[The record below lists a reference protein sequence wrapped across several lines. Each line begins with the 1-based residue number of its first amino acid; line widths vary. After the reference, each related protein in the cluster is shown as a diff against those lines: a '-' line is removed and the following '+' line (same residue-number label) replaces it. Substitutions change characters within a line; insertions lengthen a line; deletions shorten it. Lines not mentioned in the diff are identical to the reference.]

1 MPLLTVFFFLRLGA
15 ATARELSRV
24 KLTLGA
30 VFWFCGLFGAAIF
43 FSGSLFFIKTSF
55 AHGCIRGIEDVAP
68 YVANAG
74 VRNLH
79 QIIIAAMNTIMH
91 IMEAGESSAMK
102 KLPTPPPAAW
112 EDIAFCS
119 EYTA

>member
-30 VFWFCGLFGAAIF
+30 VFWFCGLFGAVIF

-68 YVANAG
+68 YNKRG

-102 KLPTPPPAAW
+102 KLPTPPLAAW